1 MTQQEYDKKMYE
13 LNNKFIELTA
23 PMRKQMQKIEQQK
36 SVIDL
41 QIDELRSKSRELG
54 SQYYGICAQVK
65 ELKNKIQALKHEV
78 YMKRPDRDTQ

>member
-1 MTQQEYDKKMYE
+1 MTQIEYDLKMQE

-36 SVIDL
+36 SVIDQ
-41 QIDELRSKSRELG
+41 QIDKLRSESRELG
-54 SQYYGICAQVK
+54 SRYSGICAQVK

-78 YMKRPDRDTQ
+78 YMKRPDRDAQ